1 MEDAIQLREEANTSA
16 QTPSTSLSKFEFKGE
31 GLEYFKIWI
40 VNILLTVL
48 TLGIYSAWATVRN
61 NRYFYSNLYL
71 DNHNFSYLAQPLT
84 ILKGR
89 LIAIAVF
96 AAYTIISQS
105 YPIVGIVLALVF
117 TLAIPYFVIQS
128 IAFSRR
134 MTAYRNIQF
143 RFNASYGEA
152 FMAFIIWPI
161 LGVLSIGILY
171 PLAIVK
177 TVKFMVNNSSYGTTK
192 FNFSGTYSDYGII
205 FLTMI
210 GVGLVLGLPVWGI
223 GFMVPALAPILPLV
237 SLLIYLG
244 LGIYFMTQ
252 TYNLFFNKVSLNDHT
267 FNGSFDMISLAKVI
281 ITNIFLIVV
290 TLGLYLPA
298 AKVRMVKYVAN
309 HVSMNIAGSLDDF
322 QAAEEQ
328 SINAIGEEMGNV
340 FELGV

>member
-1 MEDAIQLREEANTSA
+1 MEDAIQLREETNPSA

-40 VNILLTVL
+40 VNIQLTVV

-96 AAYTIISQS
+96 AAYTILSQS

-143 RFNASYGEA
+143 RFDASYGEA

-192 FNFSGTYSDYGII
+192 FSFSGTYSDYGII

-210 GVGLVLGLPVWGI
+210 GVGLVLGLPVWAI
-223 GFMVPALAPILPLV
+223 GFMVPALAPILPIV

-252 TYNLFFNKVSLNDHT
+252 TYNL
-267 FNGSFDMISLAKVI
+267 AKVI
-281 ITNIFLIVV
+281 ITNIFLIVI

-298 AKVRMVKYVAN
+298 AKVRMVKYVAS
-309 HVSMNIAGSLDDF
+309 HVSMNIAGNLDDF

-328 SINAIGEEMGNV
+328 NINAIGEEMGNV